1 MKRVIVIFLGI
12 IMLLMFGCT
21 KQVDTQADIQ
31 AIKNSVEKFDLAVN
45 EGDFETLASF
55 YTEDAI
61 RMPPDEPA
69 WIGND
74 AIRAGFKKGFEQYDM
89 VVENS
94 VEDVQTFED
103 RAFMRGV
110 YTVKLTPKTGG
121 ELIQVTGKWMA
132 FRQRQQDGSWK
143 TVSDIYN
150 SDNPPP
156 GVTN

>member
-1 MKRVIVIFLGI
+1 
-12 IMLLMFGCT
+12 
-21 KQVDTQADIQ
+21 
-31 AIKNSVEKFDLAVN
+31 
-45 EGDFETLASF
+45 
-55 YTEDAI
+55 
-61 RMPPDEPA
+61 MPPDEPA
-69 WIGND
+69 WMGKD
-74 AIRAGFKKGFEQYDM
+74 AIRSGFKKGFEQYDLM
-89 VVENS
+89 VENS
-94 VEDVQTFED
+94 VEDVQTFEG

-121 ELIQVTGKWMA
+121 ESIQETGKWMA